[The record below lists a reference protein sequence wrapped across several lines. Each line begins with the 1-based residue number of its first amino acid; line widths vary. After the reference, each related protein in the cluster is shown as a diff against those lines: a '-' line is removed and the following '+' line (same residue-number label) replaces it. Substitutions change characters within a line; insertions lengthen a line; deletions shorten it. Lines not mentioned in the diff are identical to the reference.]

1 MTAPV
6 NPPPADPSPTPK
18 RHRKRDTVPVLLR
31 PFVNFVAKIQA
42 RLETKLLAG
51 FLGISVLMLA
61 LGVVG
66 LLAVNRMGDQVET
79 LDTLAEQ
86 TDNANQL
93 LYSITSQSHFR
104 TMALLTG
111 DPVWTEKIVGAK
123 AKFETLVDETER
135 IAIGDHAALFASLR
149 SINER
154 YAAAGARVEAVQAE
168 EELRGEEPLEAT
180 SAHIQ
185 SEHEISH
192 EIEDELNAF
201 IRESRDAV
209 ASEILSFSGDR
220 QFLTV
225 ALAAFSA
232 MSLLGALAVGAIISW
247 TVIGPVRKIDEAL
260 GTIAS
265 GDFTARVDV
274 ANRDEFGTLSENV
287 NRASEQLETLYGRLE
302 TVNRDLQAT
311 VDEQVA
317 MLEHT
322 SVLRRY
328 LSPQVA
334 EAIVAGKAG
343 IGESRREELS
353 IVFAD
358 VRGFTALSEQ
368 SEPEEMIGSLNQFLA
383 AMTDVVFRYEGTLDK
398 YIGDAL
404 MIFFNDPLPQ
414 ADHAERA
421 VRMALDM
428 QKELAELR
436 SRMGDAALMK
446 ISAGIGIS
454 TGFVTVGNI
463 GSPTRMDYTV
473 MGNHVNLASR
483 LADDAGPGE
492 ILISERTLA
501 LLPPGLVTA
510 ESAGERNLKGVQR
523 PIALYRVSEVEQIEV

>member
-6 NPPPADPSPTPK
+6 NPPDAEPSPMPN
-18 RHRKRDTVPVLLR
+18 RHRKRDTVPILLR

-66 LLAVNRMGDQVET
+66 LLAVNRMDSQVDRISR
-79 LDTLAEQ
+79 LNEQ
-86 TDNANQL
+86 TDNANHL
-93 LYSITSQSHFR
+93 LYSITAQSHFR
-104 TMALLTG
+104 TMALLTK
-111 DPVWTEKIVGAK
+111 DAVWTEKIVGAK
-123 AKFETLVDETER
+123 AKFESLLNETEE
-135 IAIGDHAALFASLR
+135 IAIGDHAALFATLR
-149 SINER
+149 SINDR
-154 YAAAGARVEAVQAE
+154 YSAAGLRVESIQQTDPDQAI
-168 EELRGEEPLEAT
+168 LV
-180 SAHIQ
+180 HIQ

-192 EIEDELNAF
+192 ELEDILNDF
-201 IRESRDAV
+201 IRESELGV
-209 ASEILSFSGDR
+209 QSEIVSFSGDR
-220 QFLTV
+220 QFLTI

-232 MSLLGALAVGAIISW
+232 MSLLGALALGAIISW
-247 TVIGPVRKIDEAL
+247 TVIGPVRKIDHVL
-260 GTIAS
+260 DTIAS

-322 SVLRRY
+322 SILRRY

-368 SEPEEMIGSLNQFLA
+368 SEPEEMIGSLNQFLS

-414 ADHAERA
+414 PDHAERA
-421 VRMALDM
+421 VRMAIDM

-436 SRMGDAALMK
+436 SKMGDAALMK

-463 GSPTRMDYTV
+463 GSPSRMDYTV

-501 LLPPGLVTA
+501 LLPHGLVSS
-510 ESAGERNLKGVQR
+510 EPAGERNLKGVQR
-523 PIALYRVSEVEQIEV
+523 PIALYRVNDAAESAGQIST